1 MDRGRQGVISV
12 LEVAQSTLHE
22 FVDMQMKFC
31 SECESINLDEVRT
44 VSEEEE
50 DRAKKMDGLKKKHQ
64 YELEQ
69 SFNRLFYHAALAD
82 SELECARFRLAVM
95 QNQQRSTS
103 RSRSRARAGKGNDK
117 DDGKGKHHGT
127 HTAGI
132 GNGKGSLV
140 DATAIG
146 VKGGE
151 DSDVNVCNQDWLEE
165 EANSCMRQYM
175 GRDVAA
181 LVRLSLRRGLDKGLG
196 QRSPNT

>member
-1 MDRGRQGVISV
+1 MISV

-82 SELECARFRLAVM
+82 SELECARLAVM
-95 QNQQRSTS
+95 QNQRRSTS

-140 DATAIG
+140 DATSIG

>member
-1 MDRGRQGVISV
+1 MISV

-82 SELECARFRLAVM
+82 SELECARLAVM
-95 QNQQRSTS
+95 QNQRRSTS

>member
-1 MDRGRQGVISV
+1 MISV

-82 SELECARFRLAVM
+82 SELECARLAVM
-95 QNQQRSTS
+95 QDQRRSTS

>member
-1 MDRGRQGVISV
+1 MISV

-82 SELECARFRLAVM
+82 SELERARLAVM
-95 QNQQRSTS
+95 QNQRSTS

>member
-1 MDRGRQGVISV
+1 MISV

-50 DRAKKMDGLKKKHQ
+50 DRVKKMDGLKKKHQ

-82 SELECARFRLAVM
+82 SELECARLAVM
-95 QNQQRSTS
+95 QNQRRSTS

>member
-1 MDRGRQGVISV
+1 MISV

-82 SELECARFRLAVM
+82 SELERARLAVM
-95 QNQQRSTS
+95 QNQRRSTS

>member
-1 MDRGRQGVISV
+1 MDSV
-12 LEVAQSTLHE
+12 LEVAQSTLHQ
-22 FVDMQMKFC
+22 FVDMHMKFC
-31 SECESINLDEVRT
+31 SEYESINLDEVRT
-44 VSEEEE
+44 VSAEEE
-50 DRAKKMDGLKKKHQ
+50 DRVKKIDGLKKKHQ

-82 SELECARFRLAVM
+82 SELECARLAVM
-95 QNQQRSTS
+95 QNQRRSTS

-165 EANSCMRQYM
+165 EAIFCMRQYM
-175 GRDVAA
+175 GRDLGA
-181 LVRLSLRRGLDKGLG
+181 LVRFSLRCGLDKGLG